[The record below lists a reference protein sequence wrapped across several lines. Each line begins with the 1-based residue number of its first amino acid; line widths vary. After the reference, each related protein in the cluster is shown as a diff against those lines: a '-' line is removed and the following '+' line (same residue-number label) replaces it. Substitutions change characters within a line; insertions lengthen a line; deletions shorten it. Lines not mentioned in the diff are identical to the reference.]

1 MRMRVLAIR
10 TGEEWR
16 TFAGVLCESFC
27 HRSFC
32 GQISAGLA
40 ITVQYDEV
48 SLSTIEC
55 SGASPSFCLIYWSDS
70 NQFTLIATA
79 EYIPALYSRVLK

>member
-32 GQISAGLA
+32 GPISAGLA
-40 ITVQYDEV
+40 ITVQYNMMRCLFLLLSVLVQVHRSV
-48 SLSTIEC
+48 SSI
-55 SGASPSFCLIYWSDS
+55 G
-70 NQFTLIATA
+70 QTLIN
-79 EYIPALYSRVLK
+79 LHS

>member
-1 MRMRVLAIR
+1 MRVLAIR

-16 TFAGVLCESFC
+16 TFAGVLCES
-27 HRSFC
+27 RSFC
-32 GQISAGLA
+32 GPISAGLA

-48 SLSTIEC
+48 SLSTTEC

-79 EYIPALYSRVLK
+79 EYIPALYSRVLQ